1 MKRFDVN
8 SSTYINFDNESN
20 DGDSESKVGNHVRIS
35 K

>member
-8 SSTYINFDNESN
+8 SSTYINFDIESS

>member
-8 SSTYINFDNESN
+8 SSTYINFDIESN
-20 DGDSESKVGNHVRIS
+20 DRDSESKVGNHVRIS